1 MVQAT
6 RFLQGLSY
14 LFYLAS
20 NHLVCAQ
27 HERTQHQSQRSA
39 ITHNASSTVGTC
51 EARTINYITHTLPQS
66 CLTSSWMSPT
76 SAKDQTSTQTNSNAS
91 ATHGP
96 NESAAEPVTS
106 TTGSSS
112 IAAATQESSE
122 TQAESTASDPAAT
135 PFMSFEDW
143 KAMMLQR
150 TGQDPKDLSS
160 RKDNAGKPY
169 DRIPPDM
176 GRFDLGGEDEISL
189 DFEDYVDK
197 HGQYQPSARVPPR
210 DGNNEIQKADEP
222 VVHKGDASL
231 YRSKDAGKTCKERFS
246 YSSFDAGATV
256 LKSGPGAKN
265 AKAILVENKDSYM
278 LLECARQSK
287 YVIVELSDDILID
300 TIVVANFEFFS
311 SMIRHFRVSVSDRYP
326 VKADRWHD
334 IGTFETRNSRDIQ
347 PFLVE
352 NPQIFAKYVRIDF
365 LTQYGNEYYCP
376 ISLLRV
382 HGSRMLDS
390 WKAGE
395 TTREEDLAIDDPI
408 DEALT
413 ISHDPTVTNHPID
426 VVVQPDLEQDQ
437 GSVPQPESKQS
448 ETSPWTSRPANVFE
462 IGTLTCPKG
471 SEQVD
476 RDATLPL
483 YNGTRP
489 DRSSHS
495 ASAQDGV
502 GGKPADANKL
512 PQPVEGELESDA
524 AVQPPKP
531 PLSNHQMRPTG
542 QNNATSINGTM
553 TGEAPVSSS
562 TQASKP
568 SIAAQAVPK
577 QRTGTSSAP
586 AATPTVQEGFFNSIT
601 KRLQAVESNLTL
613 SLQYLEDHS
622 RYVQDALKLA
632 EQKQLSKV
640 ADFLDN
646 LNRTVFAELRGMRDQ
661 YDQIW
666 QSTVIALESQREHSE
681 NDIVALSSR
690 LNLLADE
697 VVFQK
702 RMAIVQA
709 VLLLCCLFLVIFSR
723 GVPIPYISP
732 LLEQSNT
739 ANYYP
744 TVLPSQSRTMYGVGG
759 EQLVPNPHVNHPM
772 DTQPSH
778 LASEYPTAL
787 DAQLDHSMSTAE
799 PVDTQAT
806 LSNHNRLSPP
816 LTPSLQATESGLLD
830 PSTAFDLQTSNLRRT
845 SSFQHSHSRK
855 PLPAL
860 PEHPSPP

>member
-6 RFLQGLSY
+6 RFLQGLTY
-14 LFYLAS
+14 LFFVAS
-20 NHLVCAQ
+20 DHYVCAQ
-27 HERTQHQSQRSA
+27 HDRTQHQTQRST
-39 ITHNASSTVGTC
+39 ITNNASSTVATC

-66 CLTSSWMSPT
+66 CLTSSWTSPT
-76 SAKDQTSTQTNSNAS
+76 SAKDQPWTQTNSNAS
-91 ATHGP
+91 TTNGP
-96 NESAAEPVTS
+96 NKSAAEPVTL
-106 TTGSSS
+106 TTGTSSVP
-112 IAAATQESSE
+112 AGTQESSE
-122 TQAESTASDPAAT
+122 TQAESTASEPDAT

-160 RKDNAGKPY
+160 RKDNAEKPY
-169 DRIPPDM
+169 DRIPPDT

-197 HGQYQPSARVPPR
+197 HGKYQPSGGVPPR
-210 DGNNEIQKADEP
+210 DGNNEVQKADEP

-395 TTREEDLAIDDPI
+395 TPREEDLAIDEPI
-408 DEALT
+408 DEPLT
-413 ISHDPTVTNHPID
+413 ISHDPPVTSHPID

-437 GSVPQPESKQS
+437 GSVPQRESKQS
-448 ETSPWTSRPANVFE
+448 EINPWTSHPANVFE
-462 IGTLTCPKG
+462 TGTLTCPKG
-471 SEQVD
+471 PEQVD

-483 YNGTRP
+483 HNGTP
-489 DRSSHS
+489 HDRSSHP
-495 ASAQDGV
+495 ASPQDGV
-502 GGKPADANKL
+502 GGKPADASKL
-512 PQPVEGELESDA
+512 QQPVEAEGESV
-524 AVQPPKP
+524 AVIQPAKP
-531 PLSNHQMRPTG
+531 PTSHHQMRPTG
-542 QNNATSINGTM
+542 QYNATSANGTLA
-553 TGEAPVSSS
+553 GEAPVSSS

-568 SIAAQAVPK
+568 STVAQAVPK
-577 QRTGTSSAP
+577 QRTGTSGAP
-586 AATPTVQEGFFNSIT
+586 AATPTVQEGFFNSVT

-732 LLEQSNT
+732 LLEQSNA

-744 TVLPSQSRTMYGVGG
+744 TALPSQSRAIYGAGG
-759 EQLVPNPHVNHPM
+759 EQLMPNPHVNHSM
-772 DTQPSH
+772 DTQPAH
-778 LASEYPTAL
+778 LSTEYSTTL
-787 DAQLDHSMSTAE
+787 DAQLDHPMSTAE
-799 PVDTQAT
+799 PVETQTT

-816 LTPSLQATESGLLD
+816 LTPSLQATEPGLLD
-830 PSTAFDLQTSNLRRT
+830 PSTAFDLQASNLRRT
-845 SSFQHSHSRK
+845 SSFQHTHSRK